1 MKENGYELDITDK
14 RYHHEIYLS
23 DPRKCDVS
31 KLKTV
36 IRHPIKKI
44 NSNSFHASES
54 WNPNMAEKDKN
65 SYQSIKARA
74 RFKRPV
80 YHLTCEKVM

>member
-1 MKENGYELDITDK
+1 MYDENLK
-14 RYHHEIYLS
+14 REKNY
-23 DPRKCDVS
+23 K
-31 KLKTV
+31 KLESL
-36 IRHPIKKI
+36 KKI
-44 NSNSFHASES
+44 NSNSFHTSGS

-65 SYQSIKARA
+65 NYKSIKARA

>member
-1 MKENGYELDITDK
+1 MCNENLK
-14 RYHHEIYLS
+14 REKNY
-23 DPRKCDVS
+23 K
-31 KLKTV
+31 KLESL
-36 IRHPIKKI
+36 KKI
-44 NSNSFHASES
+44 NSNSFHASGS

-80 YHLTCEKVM
+80 YHLTCEKVI